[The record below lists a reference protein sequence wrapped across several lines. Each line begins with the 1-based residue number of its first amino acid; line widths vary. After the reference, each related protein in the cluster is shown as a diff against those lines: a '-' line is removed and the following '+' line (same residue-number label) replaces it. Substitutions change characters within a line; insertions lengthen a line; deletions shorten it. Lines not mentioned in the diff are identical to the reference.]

1 MPRLADAASNELLN
15 IATIF
20 LMVTVGTQLTSERV
34 FDLDTVVIFGL
45 GLAAFSCGT
54 IGGLIFAK
62 LMNLFLRE
70 KLNPLIGSA
79 GVSAVPMAA
88 RISHQIGQESN
99 PGQLPAVPRD
109 GPERRRSHRIGRRG
123 WGVPDARASRRRRGV
138 RVVVLL
144 EATMADTLRVKV
156 NDQWYTVEAV
166 DVDSEPAVVL
176 VDGERVEV
184 SLERAADPVPAHRRS
199 PRRTAS
205 PSQPRRPPAPAPA
218 AAPSA
223 GGRAFTSPM
232 PGIVLSLAVG
242 VGDQVTTGDDI
253 CVLEAMKMQQTLKA
267 DWSGVVSAVHVIPG
281 QQVQDG
287 DAIVELE

>member
-1 MPRLADAASNELLN
+1 MD
-15 IATIF
+15 
-20 LMVTVGTQLTSERV
+20 
-34 FDLDTVVIFGL
+34 
-45 GLAAFSCGT
+45 
-54 IGGLIFAK
+54 
-62 LMNLFLRE
+62 
-70 KLNPLIGSA
+70 
-79 GVSAVPMAA
+79 
-88 RISHQIGQESN
+88 
-99 PGQLPAVPRD
+99 
-109 GPERRRSHRIGRRG
+109 
-123 WGVPDARASRRRRGV
+123 
-138 RVVVLL
+138 
-144 EATMADTLRVKV
+144 DTLRVRV
-156 NDQWYTVEAV
+156 NDRWYTVEAV

-184 SLERAADPVPAHRRS
+184 SLSEPLIQAAAPPAAAAL
-199 PRRTAS
+199 PA
-205 PSQPRRPPAPAPA
+205 RPAGPAPAPA

>member
-1 MPRLADAASNELLN
+1 MS
-15 IATIF
+15 
-20 LMVTVGTQLTSERV
+20 
-34 FDLDTVVIFGL
+34 
-45 GLAAFSCGT
+45 
-54 IGGLIFAK
+54 
-62 LMNLFLRE
+62 
-70 KLNPLIGSA
+70 
-79 GVSAVPMAA
+79 
-88 RISHQIGQESN
+88 
-99 PGQLPAVPRD
+99 
-109 GPERRRSHRIGRRG
+109 
-123 WGVPDARASRRRRGV
+123 
-138 RVVVLL
+138 
-144 EATMADTLRVKV
+144 DTLRVRV
-156 NDQWYTVEAV
+156 NDRWYTVEAV

-184 SLERAADPVPAHRRS
+184 SLSEPLIRADA
-199 PRRTAS
+199 
-205 PSQPRRPPAPAPA
+205 PPAVADAPAPQTAAPTPA

-232 PGIVLSLAVG
+232 PGIVLSIAVS